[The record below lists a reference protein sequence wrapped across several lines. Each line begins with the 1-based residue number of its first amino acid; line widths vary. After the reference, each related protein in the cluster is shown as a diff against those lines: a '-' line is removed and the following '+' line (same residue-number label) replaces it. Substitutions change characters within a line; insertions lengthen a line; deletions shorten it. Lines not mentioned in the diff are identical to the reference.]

1 MEVAMFRIMYNN
13 ASNDDICGGITFD
26 KNQIIV
32 NINAGHFWGSRNV
45 SGMVMIENVLPYS
58 CYTVV
63 YKQGSINENHR
74 NGYQSDFKVLECNK
88 LGSSA
93 KIDLCEMALTYG
105 REVMMHIYTGVWTES
120 VKDMVI
126 VVTHGKY
133 NCYSVPSY
141 FDVESYNRDEFRK
154 SPRIMAQLWDG
165 YKISIDGNT
174 QYQDRDGH
182 VLYGENVD
190 ICIANRTSIPVTI
203 QKCNNITCNDLSRDC
218 DNEVVFVDCSCGITD
233 TRRVRLDHG
242 TGTFH
247 IFPFGYIGDVKLK
260 LGRKYW
266 DSWNDYNLT
275 FKE

>member
-32 NINAGHFWGSRNV
+32 NINARHFWGSRNV

-88 LGSSA
+88 LGSSV
-93 KIDLCEMALTYG
+93 KVDLCEMALTYG
-105 REVMMHIYTGVWTES
+105 REVMMHIYTGVWTDS

-133 NCYSVPSY
+133 NCYSVPDN

-154 SPRIMAQLWDG
+154 APRIMTQLWDG
-165 YKISIDGNT
+165 YKITIDDNT
-174 QYQDRDGH
+174 QYQDREGN
-182 VLYGENVD
+182 VLFGENKIID
-190 ICIANRTSIPVTI
+190 LQDRQSIPVAI
-203 QKCNNITCNDLSRDC
+203 QKCNNITQKDLSRNC
-218 DNEVVFVDCSCGITD
+218 DNETVFIDCSCGIVD
-233 TRRVRLDHG
+233 TKRVELHNGR
-242 TGTFH
+242 GTFN
-247 IFPFGYIGDVKLK
+247 IFPFGYKGKVKLK

-266 DSWNDYNLT
+266 DSWNDYSLQI
-275 FKE
+275 E